1 MTGGAQGLGFV
12 CARALLEHGVSHLA
26 IFDVDEGCGAR
37 ALDHLRGLDKND
49 QWKLLFQSVDVTSE
63 SAVDKAVQGTV
74 ESFDGIDI
82 LLCFAGI
89 TESKLAVEYPIDS
102 WRRIFDVNIHGS
114 FLVARAFARYLLL
127 FACELRLRLT
137 LRREI
142 IARSGSGT
150 IVFTASMSG
159 YIVNQPQPHSAYAV
173 SKAGVHHLARS
184 MAAEWVGHN
193 IRVNSISP
201 GIMNTRLSGGPSQ
214 AGLRRLWLER
224 SPMGIGDPEDLTGAV
239 ILLCSEAGK
248 FITGT
253 DIKIDGEHLWFVYS
267 NWELTCRLRWIYNVL
282 TTW

>member
-1 MTGGAQGLGFV
+1 MTGGAQGLGLV

-26 IFDVDEGCGAR
+26 IFDVDEGCGVR
-37 ALDHLRGLDKND
+37 ALDHLRGLDKDN
-49 QWKLLFQSVDVTSE
+49 QWTLSFQSVDVTDE
-63 SAVDKAVQGTV
+63 NAVDKAVQNTV

-114 FLVARAFARYLLL
+114 FLVARAFARYLLINL
-127 FACELRLRLT
+127 RSRLRLMP
-137 LRREI
+137 RREI

-150 IVFTASMSG
+150 IIFTASMSG

-253 DIKIDGEHLWFVYS
+253 DIKIDGEHLWLAYSIWKLTSRFRWVYH
-267 NWELTCRLRWIYNVL
+267 VL
-282 TTW
+282 ISW